1 MTTSLTAGPAHS
13 TERHVAVAERT
24 ARLKALAED
33 AHGSLRLWRVV
44 LYSVGLAAVV
54 AASAAGAS
62 ILGDIWGSTA
72 AGFLA
77 LAAAVLASVDKFLSA
92 GDKITKLDRRWQG
105 LQDLSE
111 RTTIVLS
118 DAVSRESRLDPTDP
132 VAVADYD
139 KWLTDQCASIDAEW
153 QAISDRQ
160 DRV

>member
-1 MTTSLTAGPAHS
+1 MTTSLTAGLADF
-13 TERHVAVAERT
+13 TGRHVALAERS
-24 ARLKALAED
+24 ALLDVLALKARR
-33 AHGSLRLWRVV
+33 SLRLWRVA
-44 LYSVGLAAVV
+44 LYGVGLAAVV

-77 LAAAVLASVDKFLSA
+77 LAAAVLAGVDKFIGA
-92 GDKITKLDRRWQG
+92 GDKIAKLDRRWQA

-118 DAVSRESRLDPTDP
+118 DAIARESRLDPEDAVT
-132 VAVADYD
+132 VADYD
-139 KWLTDQCASIDAEW
+139 RWLTDRCSSIDAEW
-153 QAISDRQ
+153 KIISDRH